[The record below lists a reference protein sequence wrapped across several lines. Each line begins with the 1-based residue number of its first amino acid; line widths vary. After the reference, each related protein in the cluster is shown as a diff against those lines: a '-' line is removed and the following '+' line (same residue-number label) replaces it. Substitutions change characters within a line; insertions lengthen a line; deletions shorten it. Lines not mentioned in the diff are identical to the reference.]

1 MIKIK
6 KIVRRRRPSSEC
18 LGQAIDAVLKSPKPI
33 LTPATQV
40 ERVVVN
46 LRAVIDE
53 LDRNF
58 TSAKSLILKLARL
71 LDETKECKQSQ
82 ICTKI
87 KEMLADKIKEG
98 KITKKWIECCLPQ
111 EYRRSYAKSEQSSL
125 SSKAKKLEK
134 IIIVDNKG
142 KTIAG
147 EEEPSPYNSSTID
160 NNSAFTQPRGRDAIQ
175 PLQKEQDKDVLEGD
189 DYGDDDD
196 DGAWTKSQESGEEAP
211 GKSSLIRE
219 PEHSSVAEI
228 KFTIPK
234 DRYEEVKTAMSNGSN
249 CFYLV
254 FDRNTGLL
262 LRSES
267 GETDN

>member
-1 MIKIK
+1 MQ
-6 KIVRRRRPSSEC
+6 
-18 LGQAIDAVLKSPKPI
+18 LIDTMLNSPMPI
-33 LTPATQV
+33 LTPAD
-40 ERVVVN
+40 RIKIVVVD
-46 LRAVIDE
+46 LKAVIDR

-82 ICTKI
+82 ICRKI
-87 KEMLADKIKEG
+87 KEILQDKIKEG
-98 KITKKWIECCLPQ
+98 KITKKWIERCLPQ
-111 EYRRSYAKSEQSSL
+111 EYRRRYVKSEQSSL
-125 SSKAKKLEK
+125 SGKAKKLEK

-160 NNSAFTQPRGRDAIQ
+160 NNSAFTQPRGRDSIQ
-175 PLQKEQDKDVLEGD
+175 PIQKEQDEDVLEGD
-189 DYGDDDD
+189 DES
-196 DGAWTKSQESGEEAP
+196 WTRSLESEEEGPCSLLTREAGHLLAP
-211 GKSSLIRE
+211 
-219 PEHSSVAEI
+219 AEI

-234 DRYEEVKTAMSNGSN
+234 DRYEEVKTAISNGSN
-249 CFYLV
+249 CCYLV

-267 GETDN
+267 GEQDKLFEST